1 MNKSLLRTSV
11 AGLSLALVLGISLV
25 SGVAH
30 AEEDAMVKGVVSVSL
45 PALPSNSVVAVPK
58 EDEKELASSLRG
70 NLSAVI
76 KVGDRLIAER
86 LRSLATWKARIAV
99 SKLTASEKADLG
111 AKIDAEVAGLTDVK
125 TKLDA
130 ATDAVAA
137 KALVKGVY
145 SDYRVYGVLQPQI
158 GLTTSLNAL
167 ALTSAKLSD
176 AFVKVQARIDA
187 RKAKGKDVVAW
198 QKALDDAKALVP
210 GINAKISALV
220 AQVSAVKPADY
231 PVASKA
237 AFASVKQGIHDV
249 RADFLK
255 IRVGLRLV
263 K

>member
-1 MNKSLLRTSV
+1 MSKSLLRTSV

-25 SGVAH
+25 GGIAH
-30 AEEDAMVKGVVSVSL
+30 AEEDAMVKGIVSISL
-45 PALPSNSVVAVPK
+45 PVLPSNSVVVIPN
-58 EDEKELASSLRG
+58 EDEKELGRLSS
-70 NLSAVI
+70 NLKAII
-76 KVGDRLIAER
+76 KVGDRLIAQR

-99 SKLTASEKADLG
+99 SKLTASEKADLST
-111 AKIDAEVAGLTDVK
+111 KIDAEVAGLTDVK
-125 TKLDA
+125 AKLDA
-130 ATDAVAA
+130 ATDAVVA

-158 GLTTSLNAL
+158 GLVTSLNAL
-167 ALTSAKLSD
+167 AMTSAKLSD
-176 AFVKVQARIDA
+176 AFVNVQARIDA

-210 GINAKISALV
+210 GINAKISALI
-220 AQVSAVKPADY
+220 AQVLAVKPADY
-231 PVASKA
+231 PVNSKA